1 MPNLLDS
8 RRRIKSVKNTQQ
20 ITKAMKM
27 VSAAK
32 LKRAQDR
39 VVTARPFAN
48 KMMEVL
54 GGLADR
60 IDEDFHHPLLDA
72 RGDQRY
78 LMVLIT
84 ADKGLCGAF
93 NTNLI
98 KAAQAFIVANPNKEV
113 EILAVGRK
121 GRDFFRRRGAN
132 LVGEYIGLTGKGRV
146 EFSEALG
153 VARDVVK
160 RFTEDKT
167 IDKAFVI
174 YNEFKSVMQQRVV
187 TEQLLPVARQSHDVP
202 PETYPNSLT
211 QSQFVDAVNANSRNR
226 LSQVERD
233 QLVSDLTSGAKTRA
247 QVLKMLE
254 DPAAGGQP
262 VTRVDYIYEQPPGEI
277 FSRLLP
283 RLIETQIFRALL
295 ESIASE
301 QGARMTAMDSAS
313 KNARELIDSLT
324 LNMNRVR
331 QAAITNEIIEVVSG
345 AAAL

>member
-1 MPNLLDS
+1 MPNLLDI
-8 RRRIKSVKNTQQ
+8 RRRLKSVKNTQQ

-48 KMMEVL
+48 KMMEVMS
-54 GGLADR
+54 GVADR

-72 RGDQRY
+72 RGDERY
-78 LMVLIT
+78 LLVLIT

-98 KAAQAFIVANPNKEV
+98 KAGQAFINENPGKQI

-121 GRDFFRRRGAN
+121 GRDFFRRRNAT
-132 LVGEYIGLTGKGRV
+132 LAGEYIGLTGKGRV
-146 EFSEALG
+146 EFSEALD
-153 VARDVVK
+153 VARDVIQ
-160 RFTEDKT
+160 RFTEDKS
-167 IDKAFVI
+167 IDKAFVV
-174 YNEFKSVMQQRVV
+174 YNEFKSVLQQRVV
-187 TEQLLPVARQSHDVP
+187 TAQLLPVARQA
-202 PETYPNSLT
+202 E
-211 QSQFVDAVNANSRNR
+211 A
-226 LSQVERD
+226 
-233 QLVSDLTSGAKTRA
+233 
-247 QVLKMLE
+247 E
-254 DPAAGGQP
+254 DPAGSSQP
-262 VTRVDYIYEQPPGEI
+262 LSRVDYIYEQPAAEI
-277 FSRLLP
+277 FARLLP
-283 RLIETQIFRALL
+283 RLVETQIFRALL
-295 ESIASE
+295 ESVASE
-301 QGARMTAMDSAS
+301 HGARMTAMDSAS

>member
-1 MPNLLDS
+1 MANLLDI

-60 IDEDFHHPLLDA
+60 TDENFHHPLLD
-72 RGDQRY
+72 QREDNNY
-78 LMVLIT
+78 LLVLIT

-98 KAAQAFIVANPNKEV
+98 KAAQTFINDNPGKH
-113 EILAVGRK
+113 IDLLAVGRK
-121 GRDFFRRRGAN
+121 GRDFFRRRN
-132 LVGEYIGLTGKGRV
+132 VPVVGEYIGLTGKGRV
-146 EFSEALG
+146 EFAEALD
-153 VARDVVK
+153 VARDIIS
-160 RFTEDKT
+160 RFKEEESLDKVF
-167 IDKAFVI
+167 IIF
-174 YNEFKSVMQQRVV
+174 NEFRSVLQQRVV
-187 TEQLLPVARQSHDVP
+187 MEQLLPIARTAESD
-202 PETYPNSLT
+202 PN
-211 QSQFVDAVNANSRNR
+211 QQ
-226 LSQVERD
+226 
-233 QLVSDLTSGAKTRA
+233 
-247 QVLKMLE
+247 
-254 DPAAGGQP
+254 PA
-262 VTRVDYIYEQPPGEI
+262 TLIDYIYEQPPAEI
-277 FSRLLP
+277 FSKLLP
-283 RLIETQIFRALL
+283 RLIETQVFRALL
-295 ESIASE
+295 ESVASE
-301 QGARMTAMDSAS
+301 HGARMTAMDSAS
-313 KNARELIDSLT
+313 KNASELIDTLT

>member
-1 MPNLLDS
+1 MPNLLDI

-39 VVTARPFAN
+39 VITARPFAN
-48 KMMEVL
+48 KMIEVL
-54 GGLADR
+54 AELASR
-60 IDEDFHHPLLDA
+60 TGENFHHPLLDA
-72 RGDQRY
+72 RGDEAY
-78 LMVLIT
+78 LVVLIT

-98 KAAQAFIVANPNKEV
+98 KAAQGFIREHAGKRI

-121 GRDFFRRRGAN
+121 GRDFFRRRGAT
-132 LVGEYIGLTGKGRV
+132 LAGEYIGLTGKGRV
-146 EFSEALG
+146 EFSEAME
-153 VARDVVK
+153 VARDVIK
-160 RFTEDKT
+160 RFTENTD
-167 IDKAFVI
+167 IDKAFII
-174 YNEFKSVMQQRVV
+174 YNEFKSVLQQRVV
-187 TEQLLPVARQSHDVP
+187 IEQLLPVSRTTT
-202 PETYPNSLT
+202 ETDEGSPNQPLT
-211 QSQFVDAVNANSRNR
+211 
-226 LSQVERD
+226 L
-233 QLVSDLTSGAKTRA
+233 
-247 QVLKMLE
+247 
-254 DPAAGGQP
+254 
-262 VTRVDYIYEQPPGEI
+262 VDYIYEQPPAEI

-283 RLIETQIFRALL
+283 RLIETQVFRALL
-295 ESIASE
+295 ESVASE

-313 KNARELIDSLT
+313 KNASELIDSLT

>member
-1 MPNLLDS
+1 MPNLLDI
-8 RRRIKSVKNTQQ
+8 RRRLKSVKNTQQ

-54 GGLADR
+54 GELAGR
-60 IDEDFHHPLLDA
+60 TDEDFHHPLLDQ
-72 RGDQRY
+72 RGDDHY
-78 LMVLIT
+78 LLVLIT

-98 KAAQAFIVANPNKEV
+98 KAAQSFIRDNQGKQIDLV
-113 EILAVGRK
+113 AVGRK
-121 GRDFFRRRGAN
+121 GRDFFRRRN
-132 LVGEYIGLTGKGRV
+132 QPIVSEYVGLTGKGRV
-146 EFSEALG
+146 EFGEALG
-153 VARDVVK
+153 VARDVME
-160 RFTEDKT
+160 RFKEDENAY
-167 IDKAFVI
+167 DKVFLI
-174 YNEFKSVMQQRVV
+174 YNEFRSVLQQRVV
-187 TEQLLPVARQSHDVP
+187 LEQLLPIVRASTSQEGQS
-202 PETYPNSLT
+202 
-211 QSQFVDAVNANSRNR
+211 
-226 LSQVERD
+226 
-233 QLVSDLTSGAKTRA
+233 
-247 QVLKMLE
+247 
-254 DPAAGGQP
+254 QP
-262 VTRVDYIYEQPPGEI
+262 VTLIDYIYEQPPSEI

-295 ESIASE
+295 ESVASE
-301 QGARMTAMDSAS
+301 HGARMTAMDSAS
-313 KNARELIDSLT
+313 KNASELIDSLT